1 MLILF
6 AINISS
12 SFKGYFTLRDVAIK
26 NVWSVCSFICF
37 EGGDIFVPLKSELDE
52 LQEEVA
58 RRAHEQELRRK
69 REKEMEAAMGF
80 NPRPSRFMDL
90 DELQNQGKLSMKY
103 ILQDGSAEVFLKFP
117 VLIVCVCLLPH
128 PPLITILYLQIVKY
142 CPLQTRKKFKNCLV
156 FCPNFFLNEKT
167 K

>member
-1 MLILF
+1 MFCNSVVSDCCYLMLFLF
-6 AINISS
+6 SSNISL
-12 SFKGYFTLRDVAIK
+12 SFKEYFKICSYQKCLVGLF
-26 NVWSVCSFICF
+26 VWF

-90 DELQNQGKLSMKY
+90 DELQNQGNIWMQY
-103 ILQDGSAEVFLKFP
+103 IS
-117 VLIVCVCLLPH
+117 
-128 PPLITILYLQIVKY
+128 
-142 CPLQTRKKFKNCLV
+142 
-156 FCPNFFLNEKT
+156 
-167 K
+167 